1 MRTGSRLAASG
12 LAVAGSAI
20 LLRPGTRANRVVC
33 HQLDR
38 AGRRVRYLG
47 GRLQGVGYRLRG
59 RQPDPDVIDNV
70 LADRIRS
77 SLGGLEKRLD
87 LPRIHV
93 MVEDHVALLHGEV
106 SSGEEAL
113 ELERA
118 VAAVPGVIDIESY
131 LHVGLTASD
140 SRPSQGRAVHPPSPA
155 LRSLCDAAV
164 AAGVDERAA
173 RPVVRGVLATFA
185 DRLPASERDHV
196 AAHLPADVRALFSP
210 PRRVASAARPRTVN
224 ELVARIA
231 AVTGELPSDKAES
244 VTKAVIETLRS
255 LVPDEARDIGAVL
268 PAGLRGFWQGPASAA
283 VPSTVETR
291 E

>member
-1 MRTGSRLAASG
+1 
-12 LAVAGSAI
+12 
-20 LLRPGTRANRVVC
+20 
-33 HQLDR
+33 
-38 AGRRVRYLG
+38 
-47 GRLQGVGYRLRG
+47 
-59 RQPDPDVIDNV
+59 
-70 LADRIRS
+70 
-77 SLGGLEKRLD
+77 
-87 LPRIHV
+87 
-93 MVEDHVALLHGEV
+93 
-106 SSGEEAL
+106 
-113 ELERA
+113 
-118 VAAVPGVIDIESY
+118 
-131 LHVGLTASD
+131 
-140 SRPSQGRAVHPPSPA
+140 
-155 LRSLCDAAV
+155 
-164 AAGVDERAA
+164 
-173 RPVVRGVLATFA
+173 VRGVLATFA

-231 AVTGELPSDKAES
+231 AATGELPSDKAES